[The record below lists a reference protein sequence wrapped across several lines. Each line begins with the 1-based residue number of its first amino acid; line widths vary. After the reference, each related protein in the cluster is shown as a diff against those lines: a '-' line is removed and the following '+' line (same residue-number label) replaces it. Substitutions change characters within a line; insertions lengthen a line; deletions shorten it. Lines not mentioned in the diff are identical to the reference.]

1 MATITSALQ
10 QDSAGNNVQ
19 VTAKF
24 ICQDGSDTPKTSPL
38 VFTTSGLTLVVPDD
52 AYELVATPTNDL
64 FVSDTFVMTGYDTI
78 QATTK
83 ESFPCIRMTNVF
95 IKGATLGG
103 TVHFRWHTL

>member
-1 MATITSALQ
+1 
-10 QDSAGNNVQ
+10 
-19 VTAKF
+19 
-24 ICQDGSDTPKTSPL
+24 
-38 VFTTSGLTLVVPDD
+38 
-52 AYELVATPTNDL
+52 
-64 FVSDTFVMTGYDTI
+64 MTGYDTI

>member
-64 FVSDTFVMTGYDTI
+64 FVY
-78 QATTK
+78 
-83 ESFPCIRMTNVF
+83 NVPAVPNNSCSLVR
-95 IKGATLGG
+95 IISGND
-103 TVHFRWHTL
+103 VHVLQ